1 MKNPQLKHFLVFS
14 CLLSLS
20 IVSCSAPEETS
31 NVEVNNTEAEESG
44 LITITK
50 AQFKTNNMQ
59 LGEFSEKEFNQVIN
73 VNGTLDVPPEN
84 RAAVSP
90 MFGGF
95 VKNMRLLPG
104 EEVKEGQVLFYLENP
119 DYVKIQKDY
128 LEAQLALTYLSSDF
142 ERQKELSEKNI
153 SSEKKYLKA
162 ATDYQTKLVSL
173 AAVKKELEMMGIDPM
188 ALTSDQITS
197 TIAVKAPISGQITT
211 ISAVRGTYLNPSDIA
226 LTITD
231 IEHLHVELQVF
242 EKDLTRVKID
252 QDINFT
258 LQGDLTKSYLAKVY
272 LINRFI
278 DQETHAA
285 NIHGHLEE
293 ETKNITLAPG
303 MFVEAE
309 LAVQSSKHFGLPEG
323 ALISIESEYF
333 ILLKVEESN
342 GALKFEKI
350 KVEVADIDNGHF
362 YLKNPENFNFEGEY
376 LIKGGFQVIQG

>member
-1 MKNPQLKHFLVFS
+1 MKNLLLKHFLVFG
-14 CLLSLS
+14 CLLS
-20 IVSCSAPEETS
+20 IVSCSAPEETN
-31 NVEVNNTEAEESG
+31 NVELINTEAEPSG

-50 AQFKTNNMQ
+50 AQFETNNMQ
-59 LGEFSEKEFNQVIN
+59 LGKFSEKEFNQVIN

-104 EEVKEGQVLFYLENP
+104 EEVKEGQVPFYLENP
-119 DYVKIQKDY
+119 DYIKVQKDY
-128 LEAQLALTYLSSDF
+128 LEAKLELVYLSSDF
-142 ERQKELSEKNI
+142 ERQKELSQKNI

-162 ATDYQTKLVSL
+162 AADYQTKLVTL
-173 AAVKKELEMMGIDPM
+173 AALKKELEMMGIDPM
-188 ALTSDQITS
+188 TLTSDKITS
-197 TIAVKAPISGQITT
+197 NIAVKAPISGQITS

-242 EKDLTRVKID
+242 EKDLTQIKID
-252 QDINFT
+252 QIINFT

-278 DQETHAA
+278 DQETHTA

-293 ETKNITLAPG
+293 ETMNITLAPG

-309 LAVQSSKHFGLPEG
+309 LAVRSSKHYGLPEG
-323 ALISIESEYF
+323 ALTSIEAEYF
-333 ILLKVEESN
+333 LLLKVEESD
-342 GALKFEKI
+342 GTLKFKKV
-350 KVEVADIDNGHF
+350 KVEVAEIDNGHF
-362 YLKNPENFNFEGEY
+362 YLKNSKNFDFKGEY
-376 LIKGGFQVIQG
+376 LIQGGFQVIQG